1 MAMSDKDMKGTELE
15 NNIAENM
22 HEISVLKHRNKELNL
37 AYEDTRLKL
46 RKSEQEEE
54 TARIGRD
61 EATISMNH
69 ALEMSKTWEETVKS
83 LKRQMKEERARVN
96 EANFTVF

>member
-1 MAMSDKDMKGTELE
+1 
-15 NNIAENM
+15 
-22 HEISVLKHRNKELNL
+22 
-37 AYEDTRLKL
+37 
-46 RKSEQEEE
+46 
-54 TARIGRD
+54 
-61 EATISMNH
+61 MNH